1 MCIAARAERSILDE
15 LGEGLG
21 RPHPRKPAPAAP
33 RQPRAGDEAG
43 YAVTA
48 SAPLKTRLD
57 VRPEEGMLLAFPPD
71 LLHEVSRV
79 TRGERFAAVS
89 WYV

>member
-1 MCIAARAERSILDE
+1 
-15 LGEGLG
+15 
-21 RPHPRKPAPAAP
+21 
-33 RQPRAGDEAG
+33 
-43 YAVTA
+43 
-48 SAPLKTRLD
+48 LKTRLD